1 MIRVRN
7 IRADQLAVGDTVMF
21 PVYVTGHEPVGTVVA
36 EVVHSLSTVGDDVEI
51 NDFITISA
59 ANKVS
64 VAWAQADE

>member
-1 MIRVRN
+1 
-7 IRADQLAVGDTVMF
+7 MF